1 MSRLCGGIPSR
12 PPAFYE
18 PSRGSAQS
26 SAWWDRPKRCERPD
40 PSGVAKEKRHRLQV
54 HSHGHVCLTSSTAFS
69 SSLGGWIPT
78 LTCDTGAM
86 LSCLGPTGA
95 VGNLASA
102 TSCGAREPGRLMVW
116 EPPKGREGV
125 ESDKAN
131 RSTGGSDSQTMV
143 DLSGLPE
150 VFLWLYWTSC
160 ATCDRPLRPTQN

>member
-116 EPPKGREGV
+116 EPPKVVRE
-125 ESDKAN
+125 SKATKPIEALAAATRRRWLIFLACL
-131 RSTGGSDSQTMV
+131 RSSYGCTGPVVPHVIGH
-143 DLSGLPE
+143 
-150 VFLWLYWTSC
+150 
-160 ATCDRPLRPTQN
+160 